1 MLSQRRTPGFAGAL
15 GQIVGS
21 LNETN
26 DAARAAQMQREDM
39 LAELQSQ
46 YSTGQMTREVAG
58 ERSAA
63 ELFKIYA
70 AMNKPQADASRRLV
84 AGPNNSLFDAI
95 TGQEIRPVSTEAFR
109 KMEDFFSSN
118 PDQAAIK
125 TAVFNFESAHGI
137 GSAARNFERI
147 FPQLFGER

>member
-1 MLSQRRTPGFAGAL
+1 MRMSQAMLSQRRTPGFAGAL

-58 ERSAA
+58 DRSAA

-70 AMNKPQADASRRLV
+70 AMNNPQSGASGRLV
-84 AGPNNSLFDAI
+84 VGSDNLPFDPN
-95 TGQEIRPVSTEAFR
+95 TGAKMYPVPAEEVN
-109 KMEDFFSSN
+109 KMIDFFASK
-118 PDQAAIK
+118 PDQVEVTKAL
-125 TAVFNFESAHGI
+125 
-137 GSAARNFERI
+137 RNFDNAYGYGAAQRY
-147 FPQLFGER
+147 FGAR

>member
-1 MLSQRRTPGFAGAL
+1 MRMSQAMLSQRRTPGFAGAL

-70 AMNKPQADASRRLV
+70 AMNKGNKPLASTWDPLSQRYVSREDPMPTTNTVLV
-84 AGPNNSLFDAI
+84 QGVTYTQYTDGTL
-95 TGQEIRPVSTEAFR
+95 RHR
-109 KMEDFFSSN
+109 N
-118 PDQAAIK
+118 PDNTTDIY
-125 TAVFNFESAHGI
+125 SAEGVKLN
-137 GSAARNFERI
+137 GAPVGGAK
-147 FPQLFGER
+147 